1 MGYTINDVLTLA
13 RAGFTAGQIAAM
25 TAAAPAPATPAPAP
39 AAPASAAPASA
50 APAPAAPAPA
60 APAPAAPAPAAPAP
74 AAPAPADPLEQ
85 ILTQL
90 RINALNAAQQPPTQ
104 SVDDILAEIINPPIK
119 GGK

>member
-25 TAAAPAPATPAPAP
+25 TAAPAAPAP
-39 AAPASAAPASA
+39 AAPAPAAPAPA

-90 RINALNAAQQPPTQ
+90 RINALNAAQQPPAQ
-104 SVDDILAEIINPPIK
+104 SVDDILAEIINPPAA
-119 GGK
+119 GK